1 MNPRYLIAA
10 AMIILPP
17 VIVASMPSVRERIL
31 NPGVADNSSSS
42 KDVHPAVEES
52 PSSAALPLQQAV
64 DRLDFLND
72 PKSEDTFKAIVQSRL
87 RKEEFEA
94 LEALAARYRATK
106 ERFPGGGWKLEAL
119 IVDLGEHPMGQ
130 DAPEAQWKIHL
141 DRLERWSRSQPFSIT
156 APVVHADAWT
166 DYAWKAR
173 GNGYANTVT
182 RRGFGLFEE
191 RLAQARLLLNEAIQ
205 GGRPRCPSWYAR
217 MQSVALGQGWDKA
230 EYDHLF
236 DAAVAQEPLYRTF
249 YRKKAD
255 YLQPKWMGEEGDW
268 QAFATE
274 ACDRLGGDDGDEM
287 YYYIADFVGDS
298 YDAKPFLALPGFSW
312 DRTKRG
318 FWVAQARNG
327 MPMRQAN
334 WHAVYTN
341 VACDQAEAKKVLALI
356 GTRCDTFCWNGKKEL
371 FDGWAAW
378 ANGPLDESKPQPS
391 QSADLSQGT
400 LGAQASQR

>member
-1 MNPRYLIAA
+1 
-10 AMIILPP
+10 MIILPP
-17 VIVASMPSVRERIL
+17 VIVCSIPSVRERIL
-31 NPGVADNSSSS
+31 NPASSAGGSS
-42 KDVHPAVEES
+42 ATKDIHRVVEES
-52 PSSAALPLQQAV
+52 AASAALPLQQAV

-72 PKSEDTFKAIVQSRL
+72 PKAEEVFKVIVQSRL

-94 LEALAARYRATK
+94 LEVLAGRYRATK
-106 ERFPGGGWKLEAL
+106 ERFPGGNWKLEVL
-119 IVDLGEHPMGQ
+119 IVALGEHPMGQ

-156 APVVHADAWT
+156 APVVHAGAWA

-173 GNGYANTVT
+173 GNGYANTVS
-182 RRGFGLFEE
+182 RRGFNAFEE
-191 RLAQARLLLNEAIQ
+191 RLSQARLLLNEAVQ

-217 MQSVALGQGWDKA
+217 MQIVALGQGWDKA

-236 DAAVAQEPLYRTF
+236 DAAVAQEPLYRSF
-249 YRKKAD
+249 YRNKAN
-255 YLQPKWMGEEGDW
+255 YLQAKWYGAEGDW

-274 ACDRLGGDDGDEM
+274 ACDRLGGEDGDEM
-287 YYYIADFVGDS
+287 YYYIADFVDES
-298 YDAKPFLALPGFSW
+298 YDAKPFLELPGFSW
-312 DRTKRG
+312 ERTKRG

-341 VACDQAEAKKVLALI
+341 AACDQVEARKVLALI
-356 GTRCDTFCWNGKKEL
+356 GTRCDVSCWNDKKDL
-371 FDGWAAW
+371 FDRWAAW
-378 ANGPLDESKPQPS
+378 ANGPLDEPKPQPS